1 MSRYR
6 KLGVIAL
13 VVLTISLVSAFIG
26 GSIGFLQGYSYAI
39 GDTGARS
46 FTLTADL
53 RALRKGEIEAGITS
67 LESELDSS
75 IISHWATTQDGPP
88 ILSWIVR
95 SMGIGKYDRKFFGTV
110 ARYRAEYPSTTPDP
124 NVREAI
130 ASHLRT
136 FDSTDVRQ

>member
-13 VVLTISLVSAFIG
+13 AVLTISLVSAFIG

-46 FTLTADL
+46 YILTANL
-53 RALRKGEIEAGITS
+53 RALRKGEIEVGIHS

-75 IISHWATTQDGPP
+75 IISHWATRRDSPP

-95 SMGIGKYDRKFFGTV
+95 FMGIEKYDHKFFGTV

-136 FDSTDVRQ
+136 FE